1 MFLFTHFHTYF
12 IKNYLLVSTASILV
26 LGAIG
31 SANVL
36 LITAMNP
43 SLMWWIGLLLS
54 VMVTMHFLVF
64 FLAQFPPK
72 RVIASFISGVI
83 IQLIILVL
91 IFLN

>member
-12 IKNYLLVSTASILV
+12 IKNYRLVSTASILV
-26 LGAIG
+26 LGVIG

-54 VMVTMHFLVF
+54 VMETMHFLVF